1 MPRSKRAASSYSR
14 APYTKKRY
22 VAKPTRYQLRI
33 SRPMNINRTIHS
45 FKRNVDLG
53 LLQGSVSNRYAAY
66 TFALNNVPNSNEFT
80 TLFDQFRIT
89 HVQMHFYVQYNPAE
103 LDSTAGVGAA
113 AYPCLYICRDNDD
126 STAPT
131 SINQLRE
138 HANVQTVI
146 LSPEKIFKFN
156 IKPATLSNV
165 YQSTVSNS
173 YAPKWKEWIDCAA
186 ADTPYYGVKL
196 GIENMTNSAQYVVV
210 RASYWFQCRD
220 LR

>member
-1 MPRSKRAASSYSR
+1 MSQPSR
-14 APYTKKRY
+14 YR
-22 VAKPTRYQLRI
+22 LRI
-33 SRPMNINRTIHS
+33 SKPISPYKAIHS

-53 LLQGSVSNRYAAY
+53 LLQGTTFNRFAAY
-66 TFALNNVPNSNEFT
+66 TFTLNNVPNSSEFT
-80 TLFDQFRIT
+80 ALFDQFRIT
-89 HVQMHFYVQYNPAE
+89 HVQMQFYVQYQPAQ
-103 LDSTAGVGAA
+103 LDSSAGVGAA

-146 LSPEKIFKFN
+146 LSPEKIFKYN
-156 IKPATLSNV
+156 VKPATLSNV
-165 YQSTVSNS
+165 YQSSVSNS

-186 ADTPYYGVKL
+186 SDTPYYGVKV
-196 GIENMTNSAQYVVV
+196 GIENMTNANQYVVV
-210 RASYWFQCRD
+210 RAAYWFQCRD